1 MSSGNPHRQA
11 LEGARTMSRTICDT
25 SLGGVFLVAL
35 AAIGVIG
42 PSARAD
48 EPSPAQVLLQK
59 GLVRAGVAYIF
70 MDEADLRNRVAEIG
84 KRFAE
89 WKREY
94 AGLDERFEALS
105 RLRLQHQEVMKK
117 MRAIENGSRPGRQEF
132 RPRPF
137 GNDGPH
143 GPNSVPP
150 PPDSGPF
157 HPGSGP
163 PPPPPDGMD
172 GFRPGPIED
181 LMRQI
186 PVADPRRQYGIL
198 NAERAALA
206 AEIVLKQVFS
216 EDISRRLEAQLRE
229 IEERRLEAVAL
240 DKQIRSRYDALASD
254 LRVKQA
260 IATLNESSA
269 SKLSLGQLE
278 DDSNDLS
285 ALASAIAESRQGM
298 LKRLAQLELRGIARL
313 SGLVG
318 AADTLVQE
326 IGVNAGRMQT
336 LEREAASRTHLLAEQ
351 SKQRTI
357 LAERLRQASDSSE
370 RGRIATELRAKETR
384 AGALLTEG
392 SHSRESLAEVIQ
404 SLASQREDYLRIVK
418 ALKDAIDDADHE
430 RGTANTDSTT
440 KNATKAPSGDERR
453 LDPIG
458 TMEPFKV
465 RLREFEKTIHSEH
478 VAIDADKT
486 IRWIDA
492 TLNGKSLKLMIDL
505 GVKEIRLSAP
515 AASAV
520 GAHPADGY
528 PAVDIVTVDG
538 RTIPTRPARLE
549 TIQVGPFTRHNVDCL
564 VLAESAGECPS
575 VLGGEFFDQFSTRID
590 ADAGTAVLTQVQ
602 VKPILHSSKTAAARS
617 TGSTK
622 TKRTAPATGRSPA
635 S

>member
-1 MSSGNPHRQA
+1 MSPGNPHRQA

-70 MDEADLRNRVAEIG
+70 MEEADLRNRVAEIG
-84 KRFAE
+84 KRFAQ

-94 AGLDERFEALS
+94 AGLDERFEALG

-117 MRAIENGSRPGRQEF
+117 MRAIENGSRPGRPEF

-137 GNDGPH
+137 GNDRPH
-143 GPNSVPP
+143 GPDSMPP
-150 PPDSGPF
+150 PPNSGPF

-163 PPPPPDGMD
+163 PPPPPDRMD

-186 PVADPRRQYGIL
+186 QVGDPRRQYGIL

-216 EDISRRLEAQLRE
+216 EDVSRRLEAQLRQ

-240 DKQIRSRYDALASD
+240 DKQIRTRYDALASD

-370 RGRIATELRAKETR
+370 RGRIGTELRAKETR

-430 RGTANTDSTT
+430 RGTASTDSTT

-538 RTIPTRPARLE
+538 RTIPARPGRLE

-590 ADAGTAVLTQVQ
+590 ADAGAVVLTQVQ
-602 VKPILHSSKTAAARS
+602 
-617 TGSTK
+617 G
-622 TKRTAPATGRSPA
+622 RTP
-635 S
+635 